1 MAGKSTISITFKLDG
16 DGNGFKTLAQ
26 DANGLKQAITA
37 TLSEAKQLKGNV
49 INFAAL
55 ATGIDAAQRSFGQL
69 QSLMGDLSKSY
80 QQQEIAETQLTTVM
94 RQRMGATDDE
104 IASIKQLASEQQKL
118 GVIGDEVQLAG
129 AQQVA
134 TFLKEKSSIDTL
146 LPAMNNLL
154 AQQHGVNST
163 TNDAV
168 SVANL
173 MGKAMQG
180 QVSALTRV
188 GITFSEAEAQVL
200 KYGTESER
208 AAVLAQVITNNVG
221 DMNAQLAA
229 TDSGKQAQLANKI
242 GDIKEQLGAL
252 ANGAM
257 PFVII
262 ASSTITALSSITTLT
277 AGIKT
282 LTTTVYASVKAFAV
296 STAAVIKNKVAT
308 AAAAVA
314 QKTVA
319 IATKAWTAV
328 QKVLNL
334 VLSANPIGIVIT
346 AIGGLVAALVAAYNN
361 SEDFRNICN
370 QVWGVI
376 KPLAD
381 AIMGSLVKAFQWLI
395 DKAKQAWQWLSNILG
410 LGGKKAEVT
419 VDVKTTGGGVDV
431 DALAGKYANA
441 GKTTGTGGSKKA
453 STGAAAAAAE
463 PSGII
468 GQLEAQVADARK
480 RLEEATSEAAI
491 EAINREIAAYESQLD
506 KYRSL
511 GVEVAEEVSKGVE
524 DHGPIWKADAAT
536 LADISGNLEILQAKL
551 QTASIEEAAAINKE
565 IALWNDKADAIKHAG
580 EEAEKASV
588 TAGSALRST
597 WSGLKNVGSG
607 VEGITE
613 AIEGDGNA
621 WQKLSGIVDGFF
633 SIVDG
638 IKGVIA
644 IIQMLTGITEAHTA
658 AKTAEAVAVTAEAG
672 AEVAAGG
679 QKIAS
684 NSAVAASNLA
694 LATTNT
700 LAAGSGA
707 ASAVSSIPFIGP
719 ILAVAA
725 IASVIGAILAIP
737 KFAKGGIAYGPTLG
751 MFGEYAGAA
760 NNPEVVA
767 PLDKLRSLIEPAG
780 DMGGRVRFTIEG
792 RTLVGILEKETD
804 LRRRS

>member
-26 DANGLKQAITA
+26 DAAGLKQAITA

-69 QSLMGDLSKSY
+69 QNLIGDLAKSY
-80 QQQEIAETQLTTVM
+80 QQQEVVETQLTTVM
-94 RQRMGATDDE
+94 RQRMNATDDE
-104 IASIKQLASEQQKL
+104 IASIKELASEQQKL

-134 TFLKEKSSIDTL
+134 TFLKEKSSIETL

-154 AQQHGVNST
+154 AQQNGVNATQS
-163 TNDAV
+163 DAV

-180 QVSALTRV
+180 QVAALTRV

-229 TDSGKQAQLANKI
+229 TDTGKQAQLANRL
-242 GDIKEQLGAL
+242 GDIKERLGEL

-257 PFVII
+257 PFVTI
-262 ASSTITALSSITTLT
+262 ASSTITALASITTLT
-277 AGIKT
+277 GGIKT
-282 LTTTVYASVKAFAV
+282 LTTTVYASVKAFAL
-296 STAAVIKNKVAT
+296 STAAVVKNKVAT
-308 AAAAVA
+308 LAAAVA

-370 QVWGVI
+370 QVWAVI

-419 VDVKTTGGGVDV
+419 VDVKTTGEDSLDV
-431 DALAGKYANA
+431 DALASKYADA
-441 GKTTGTGGSKKA
+441 GKKTGTGGKA
-453 STGAAAAAAE
+453 TGAAAAPAQ

-468 GQLEAQVADARK
+468 GQLEAQLADARK

-524 DHGPIWKADAAT
+524 DNGPIWKADAAT
-536 LADISGNLEILQAKL
+536 LADISGNLDILQKKL
-551 QTASIEEAAAINKE
+551 QTASLEEAAGINKE
-565 IALWNDKADAIKHAG
+565 IALWNEKAEAIKHAG
-580 EEAEKASV
+580 EAAEQASV
-588 TAGSALRST
+588 TAGAALRST
-597 WSGLKNVGSG
+597 WGGLRQVGSG
-607 VEGITE
+607 VEGITD
-613 AIEGDGNA
+613 AIEGNGSA
-621 WQKLSGIVDGFF
+621 WQRLSGIVDGFF

-644 IIQMLTGITEAHTA
+644 IIETLTGITQAHTA
-658 AKTAEAVAVTAEAG
+658 AKAAETAAVATEAA
-672 AEVAAGG
+672 AEVTAGG
-679 QKIAS
+679 QKIAT

-707 ASAVSSIPFIGP
+707 ASAVANIPYVGP
-719 ILAVAA
+719 ILAIAA
-725 IASVIGAILAIP
+725 LASVIGAIMAIP
-737 KFAKGGIAYGPTLG
+737 KFAKGGIAFGPTLG
-751 MFGEYAGAA
+751 LFGEYAGAA

-767 PLDKLRSLIEPAG
+767 PLDKLRDMLKPA
-780 DMGGRVRFTIEG
+780 DPMGGSVTFRIEG
-792 RTLVGILEKETD
+792 RTLVGVLQKETD
-804 LRRRS
+804 LKRRS

>member
-16 DGNGFKTLAQ
+16 DGNSFKTLAQ
-26 DANGLKQAITA
+26 DAAGLKQAITA

-80 QQQEIAETQLTTVM
+80 QRQEIAEAQLSTVM
-94 RQRMGATDDE
+94 RQRMNATDEE
-104 IASIKQLASEQQKL
+104 IDSIKRLASEQQKL
-118 GVIGDEVQLAG
+118 GVVGDEVQLAG

-134 TFLKEKSSIDTL
+134 TFLKEKSSIETL

-154 AQQHGVNST
+154 AQQHGVNAST
-163 TNDAV
+163 GDAV

-229 TDSGKQAQLANKI
+229 TDSGRQAQLANKL

-257 PFVII
+257 PFVTI
-262 ASSTITALSSITTLT
+262 ASSTIPALASITTLSSS
-277 AGIKT
+277 IKT

-314 QKTVA
+314 QKMVA
-319 IATKAWTAV
+319 VATKAWTAV

-361 SEDFRNICN
+361 SENFRNICN

-395 DKAKQAWQWLSNILG
+395 DKAKQAWQWLQNILG
-410 LGGKKAEVT
+410 LGGKKAEVS
-419 VDVKTTGGGVDV
+419 VDVRTTGDAVDV

-441 GKTTGTGGSKKA
+441 GKTTGA
-453 STGAAAAAAE
+453 SSVKTAAVTT

-491 EAINREIAAYESQLD
+491 EAINREILEYENQLD
-506 KYRSL
+506 KYRAL
-511 GVEVAEEVSKGVE
+511 GVKVAEEVSEGVE
-524 DHGPIWKADAAT
+524 DNGPIWKADAAT
-536 LADISGNLEILQAKL
+536 LADISGNLDILQAKL
-551 QTASIEEAAAINKE
+551 QTASVQEAAAINKE
-565 IALWNDKADAIKHAG
+565 IALWNEKADAIKHAG
-580 EEAEKASV
+580 QEAEKASV

-597 WSGLKNVGSG
+597 WGGLKNVGSG
-607 VEGITE
+607 VEGITD
-613 AIEGDGNA
+613 AIKGNGNA
-621 WQKLSGIVDGFF
+621 WQRLSGIVDGFF

-644 IIQMLTGITEAHTA
+644 IIQMLTGVSEAHAAAKAAETAAVATEAAAETTA
-658 AKTAEAVAVTAEAG
+658 AGQK
-672 AEVAAGG
+672 VAA
-679 QKIAS
+679 
-684 NSAVAASNLA
+684 NSSVAASNLA

-719 ILAVAA
+719 VLAIAA
-725 IASVIGAILAIP
+725 IASVIGAIMAIP
-737 KFAKGGIAYGPTLG
+737 KFASGGIAYGPTLG
-751 MFGEYAGAA
+751 MFGEYAGAS

-767 PLDKLRSLIEPAG
+767 PLDKLRQLIEPAG
-780 DMGGRVRFTIEG
+780 SIGGQVKFKIDG
-792 RTLVGILEKETD
+792 RTLVGVLEKETD
-804 LRRRS
+804 LKRRS

>member
-69 QSLMGDLSKSY
+69 QSFMGDLSKSY

-94 RQRMGATDDE
+94 RQRMGATDEE

-229 TDSGKQAQLANKI
+229 TDSGRQAQLANKL

-257 PFVII
+257 PFVTI
-262 ASSTITALSSITTLT
+262 ASSTITALASITTLSS
-277 AGIKT
+277 GIKT

-381 AIMGSLVKAFQWLI
+381 AIMGNLVKAFQWLI
-395 DKAKQAWQWLSNILG
+395 DKAKQAWEWLSNILG

-491 EAINREIAAYESQLD
+491 EAINREIAA
-506 KYRSL
+506 
-511 GVEVAEEVSKGVE
+511 
-524 DHGPIWKADAAT
+524 
-536 LADISGNLEILQAKL
+536 
-551 QTASIEEAAAINKE
+551 
-565 IALWNDKADAIKHAG
+565 
-580 EEAEKASV
+580 
-588 TAGSALRST
+588 
-597 WSGLKNVGSG
+597 
-607 VEGITE
+607 
-613 AIEGDGNA
+613 
-621 WQKLSGIVDGFF
+621 
-633 SIVDG
+633 
-638 IKGVIA
+638 
-644 IIQMLTGITEAHTA
+644 
-658 AKTAEAVAVTAEAG
+658 
-672 AEVAAGG
+672 
-679 QKIAS
+679 
-684 NSAVAASNLA
+684 
-694 LATTNT
+694 
-700 LAAGSGA
+700 
-707 ASAVSSIPFIGP
+707 
-719 ILAVAA
+719 
-725 IASVIGAILAIP
+725 
-737 KFAKGGIAYGPTLG
+737 
-751 MFGEYAGAA
+751 
-760 NNPEVVA
+760 
-767 PLDKLRSLIEPAG
+767 
-780 DMGGRVRFTIEG
+780 
-792 RTLVGILEKETD
+792 
-804 LRRRS
+804 

>member
-26 DANGLKQAITA
+26 DAAGLKQAITA

-69 QSLMGDLSKSY
+69 QNLIGDLSKSY
-80 QQQEIAETQLTTVM
+80 QQQEVVETQLTTVM
-94 RQRMGATDDE
+94 RQRMNATDDE
-104 IASIKQLASEQQKL
+104 IASIKELASEQQKL

-134 TFLKEKSSIDTL
+134 TFLKEKSSIETL

-154 AQQHGVNST
+154 AQQNGVNATQS
-163 TNDAV
+163 DAV

-180 QVSALTRV
+180 QVAALTRV

-229 TDSGKQAQLANKI
+229 TDTGKQAQLANKL
-242 GDIKEQLGAL
+242 GDIKERLGEL

-257 PFVII
+257 PFVTIT
-262 ASSTITALSSITTLT
+262 SSTITALASITTL
-277 AGIKT
+277 AGGIKT
-282 LTTTVYASVKAFAV
+282 LTTTVYASVKAFAL
-296 STAAVIKNKVAT
+296 STAAVVKNKVAT
-308 AAAAVA
+308 LAAAVA

-370 QVWGVI
+370 QVWAVI

-419 VDVKTTGGGVDV
+419 VDVKTTGSDDLDV
-431 DALAGKYANA
+431 DALASKYADA
-441 GKTTGTGGSKKA
+441 GKKTGTGGKT
-453 STGAAAAAAE
+453 TGAAAAPAQ

-468 GQLEAQVADARK
+468 GQLEAQLADARK
-480 RLEEATSEAAI
+480 RLEDATSEAAI

-524 DHGPIWKADAAT
+524 DNGPIWKADAAT
-536 LADISGNLEILQAKL
+536 LADISGNLDILQKKL
-551 QTASIEEAAAINKE
+551 QTASLEEAAGINKE
-565 IALWNDKADAIKHAG
+565 IALWNEKAEAIKHAG
-580 EEAEKASV
+580 EAAEQASV
-588 TAGSALRST
+588 TAGAALRST
-597 WSGLKNVGSG
+597 WGGLRQVGSG
-607 VEGITE
+607 VEGITD
-613 AIEGDGNA
+613 AIEGNGSA
-621 WQKLSGIVDGFF
+621 WQRLSGIVDGFF

-644 IIQMLTGITEAHTA
+644 IIETLTGITQAHTA
-658 AKTAEAVAVTAEAG
+658 AKAAETAAVATEAA
-672 AEVAAGG
+672 AEVTAGG
-679 QKIAS
+679 QKIAT

-707 ASAVSSIPFIGP
+707 ASAVANIPYVGP
-719 ILAVAA
+719 ILAIAA
-725 IASVIGAILAIP
+725 LASVIGAIMAIP
-737 KFAKGGIAYGPTLG
+737 KFAKGGIAFGPTLG
-751 MFGEYAGAA
+751 LFGEYAGAA

-767 PLDKLRSLIEPAG
+767 PLDKLRDMLQPA
-780 DMGGRVRFTIEG
+780 DPIGGSVTFRIEG
-792 RTLVGILEKETD
+792 RTLVGVLQKETD
-804 LRRRS
+804 LKRRS

>member
-69 QSLMGDLSKSY
+69 QNLIGDLAKSY
-80 QQQEIAETQLTTVM
+80 QQQEVVETQLTTVM
-94 RQRMGATDDE
+94 RQRMDATDEE
-104 IASIKQLASEQQKL
+104 IASIKKLAEEQQKL
-118 GVIGDEVQLAG
+118 GVVGDEVQLAG

-134 TFLKEKSSIDTL
+134 TFLTQKSSIETL

-154 AQQHGVNST
+154 AQQNGVNAT
-163 TNDAV
+163 TTDAIGI
-168 SVANL
+168 ANL

-229 TDSGKQAQLANKI
+229 TDTGKQAQLANKL
-242 GDIKEQLGAL
+242 GDIKERLGEL

-257 PFVII
+257 PFVTIT
-262 ASSTITALSSITTLT
+262 SSTITALASITTL
-277 AGIKT
+277 AGGIKT
-282 LTTTVYASVKAFAV
+282 LTTTVYASVKAFAL
-296 STAAVIKNKVAT
+296 STAAVVKNKVAT
-308 AAAAVA
+308 LAAAVA

-370 QVWGVI
+370 QVWAVI

-419 VDVKTTGGGVDV
+419 VDVKTTGEDSLDV
-431 DALAGKYANA
+431 DALASKYADA
-441 GKTTGTGGSKKA
+441 GKNTGGK
-453 STGAAAAAAE
+453 STGAPAAPAE

-468 GQLEAQVADARK
+468 GQLEAQLADARK

-506 KYRSL
+506 KYRKL
-511 GVEVAEEVSKGVE
+511 GVEVAEEVEAGVE
-524 DHGPIWKADAAT
+524 DNGPIWKADAAT
-536 LADISGNLEILQAKL
+536 LADITGNIDILQKKL
-551 QTASIEEAAAINKE
+551 QTASLEEAASINKE
-565 IALWNDKADAIKHAG
+565 IALWNEKADAIKHAG
-580 EEAEKASV
+580 EAAEQASV
-588 TAGSALRST
+588 TAGAALRST
-597 WSGLKNVGSG
+597 WGGLRQVGSG
-607 VEGITE
+607 VEGITD
-613 AIEGDGNA
+613 AIEGNGSA
-621 WQKLSGIVDGFF
+621 WQRLSGIIDGFF

-644 IIQMLTGITEAHTA
+644 IIQTLTGITEAHTA
-658 AKTAEAVAVTAEAG
+658 AKAAETAAVATEAA
-672 AEVAAGG
+672 AEVTAGG
-679 QKIAS
+679 QKIAT

-707 ASAVSSIPFIGP
+707 ASAVANIPYVGP
-719 ILAVAA
+719 ILAIAA
-725 IASVIGAILAIP
+725 LASVIGAIMAIP
-737 KFAKGGIAYGPTLG
+737 KFAKGGLAYGPTLG
-751 MFGEYAGAA
+751 LFGEYAGAA

-767 PLDKLRSLIEPAG
+767 PLDKLRSMLQPA
-780 DMGGRVRFTIEG
+780 DSLGGRVKFTIEG

>member
-26 DANGLKQAITA
+26 DAAGLKQAITA

-69 QSLMGDLSKSY
+69 QNLIGDLSKSY
-80 QQQEIAETQLTTVM
+80 QQQEVVETQLTTVM
-94 RQRMGATDDE
+94 RQRMNATDDE
-104 IASIKQLASEQQKL
+104 IASIKELASEQQKL

-134 TFLKEKSSIDTL
+134 TFLKEKSSIETL

-154 AQQHGVNST
+154 AQQNGVNATQS
-163 TNDAV
+163 DAV

-180 QVSALTRV
+180 QVAALTRV

-229 TDSGKQAQLANKI
+229 TDTGKQAQLANKL
-242 GDIKEQLGAL
+242 GDIKERLGEL

-257 PFVII
+257 PFVTI
-262 ASSTITALSSITTLT
+262 ASSTITALASITTLT
-277 AGIKT
+277 GGIKT
-282 LTTTVYASVKAFAV
+282 LTTTVYASVKAFAL

-308 AAAAVA
+308 VAAAVA
-314 QKTVA
+314 QKTVT

-370 QVWGVI
+370 QVWAVI

-419 VDVKTTGGGVDV
+419 VDVKTTGEDSLDV
-431 DALAGKYANA
+431 DALASKYADA
-441 GKTTGTGGSKKA
+441 GKKTGTGGKT
-453 STGAAAAAAE
+453 TGAAAAPAQ

-468 GQLEAQVADARK
+468 GQLEAQLADARK
-480 RLEEATSEAAI
+480 RLEDATSEAAI

-524 DHGPIWKADAAT
+524 DNGPIWKADAAT
-536 LADISGNLEILQAKL
+536 LADISGNLDILQKKL
-551 QTASIEEAAAINKE
+551 QTASLEEAAGINKE
-565 IALWNDKADAIKHAG
+565 IALWNEKAEAIKHAG
-580 EEAEKASV
+580 EAAEQASV
-588 TAGSALRST
+588 TAGAALRST
-597 WSGLKNVGSG
+597 WGGLRQVGSG
-607 VEGITE
+607 VEGITD
-613 AIEGDGNA
+613 AIEGNGSA
-621 WQKLSGIVDGFF
+621 WQRLSGIVDGFF

-644 IIQMLTGITEAHTA
+644 IIETLTGITQAHTA
-658 AKTAEAVAVTAEAG
+658 AKAAETAAVATEAA
-672 AEVAAGG
+672 AEVTAGG
-679 QKIAS
+679 QKIAT

-707 ASAVSSIPFIGP
+707 ASAVANIPYVGP
-719 ILAVAA
+719 ILAIAA
-725 IASVIGAILAIP
+725 LASVIGAIMAIP
-737 KFAKGGIAYGPTLG
+737 KFAKGGIAFGPTLG
-751 MFGEYAGAA
+751 LFGEYAGAA

-767 PLDKLRSLIEPAG
+767 PLDKLRDMLQPA
-780 DMGGRVRFTIEG
+780 DPMGGSVTFRIEG
-792 RTLVGILEKETD
+792 RTLVGVLQKETD
-804 LRRRS
+804 LKRRS

>member
-134 TFLKEKSSIDTL
+134 TFLKEKSSIETL

-154 AQQHGVNST
+154 AQQHGVNSST
-163 TNDAV
+163 TDAV

-257 PFVII
+257 PFVMI

-370 QVWGVI
+370 QVWGAI

-419 VDVKTTGGGVDV
+419 VDVKTTGDSGLDI

-453 STGAAAAAAE
+453 STGAAAAE

-511 GVEVAEEVSKGVE
+511 GVEVAENVSKGVE

-551 QTASIEEAAAINKE
+551 QTASVQEAATINKE
-565 IALWNDKADAIKHAG
+565 IALWNEKADAIKHAG
-580 EEAEKASV
+580 EEAKKASV

-597 WSGLKNVGSG
+597 WGGLKNVGSG
-607 VEGITE
+607 VESITD
-613 AIEGDGNA
+613 AIEGNGSA
-621 WQKLSGIVDGFF
+621 WKKLSGIVDGFF

-644 IIQMLTGITEAHTA
+644 IIQMLTGITQAHTV
-658 AKTAEAVAVTAEAG
+658 AKTAEAAAVTAEAG

-707 ASAVSSIPFIGP
+707 ASAVSSIPMVGP
-719 ILAVAA
+719 ALAVAA
-725 IASVIGAILAIP
+725 IAAVIGAILAIP
-737 KFAKGGIAYGPTLG
+737 KFAKGGLAYGPTLG
-751 MFGEYAGAA
+751 LFGEYAGAS

-767 PLDKLRSLIEPAG
+767 PLDKLRSMLEPSDG
-780 DMGGRVRFTIEG
+780 FSGKVRFEIAG

-804 LRRRS
+804 LRKRS

>member
-134 TFLKEKSSIDTL
+134 TFLKEKSSIETL

-257 PFVII
+257 PFVMI

-370 QVWGVI
+370 QVWGAI

-419 VDVKTTGGGVDV
+419 VDVKTTGDSGLDI

-453 STGAAAAAAE
+453 STGAAAVE

-511 GVEVAEEVSKGVE
+511 GVEVAENVSKGVE

-551 QTASIEEAAAINKE
+551 QTASVQEAATINKE
-565 IALWNDKADAIKHAG
+565 IALWNEKADAIKHAG

-588 TAGSALRST
+588 KAGDALRST
-597 WSGLKNVGSG
+597 WGGLKNVGSG
-607 VEGITE
+607 VEGITD
-613 AIEGDGNA
+613 AIEGNGNA

-644 IIQMLTGITEAHTA
+644 IIQMLTGITQAHTV
-658 AKTAEAVAVTAEAG
+658 AKTAEAAAVTAETG
-672 AEVAAGG
+672 AEVAAGT
-679 QKIAS
+679 QKIAT
-684 NSAVAASNLA
+684 NSAVAASNVA

-707 ASAVSSIPFIGP
+707 ASAVSSIPLVGP
-719 ILAVAA
+719 ALAVAA
-725 IASVIGAILAIP
+725 IAAVIGAILAIP
-737 KFAKGGIAYGPTLG
+737 KFAKGGLAYGPTLG
-751 MFGEYAGAA
+751 LFGEYAGAA

-767 PLDKLRSLIEPAG
+767 PLDKLRGMLQPAG

>member
-134 TFLKEKSSIDTL
+134 TFLKEKSSIETL

-154 AQQHGVNST
+154 AQQHGVNSST
-163 TNDAV
+163 TDAV

-257 PFVII
+257 PFVMI

-370 QVWGVI
+370 QVWGAI

-419 VDVKTTGGGVDV
+419 VDVKTTGDSGLDI

-453 STGAAAAAAE
+453 STGAAAAE

-511 GVEVAEEVSKGVE
+511 GVEVAENVSKGVE

-551 QTASIEEAAAINKE
+551 QTASVQEAAAINKE

-588 TAGSALRST
+588 KAGDALRST
-597 WSGLKNVGSG
+597 WGGLKNVGSG
-607 VEGITE
+607 VEGITD
-613 AIEGDGNA
+613 AIEGNGNA

-644 IIQMLTGITEAHTA
+644 IIQMLTGITQAHTV
-658 AKTAEAVAVTAEAG
+658 AKTAEAAAVTAEAG
-672 AEVAAGG
+672 AEVAAGT
-679 QKIAS
+679 QKIAT
-684 NSAVAASNLA
+684 NSAVAASNVA

-707 ASAVSSIPFIGP
+707 ASAVSSIPLVGP
-719 ILAVAA
+719 ALAVAA
-725 IASVIGAILAIP
+725 IAAVIGAILAIP
-737 KFAKGGIAYGPTLG
+737 KFAKGGLAYGPTLG
-751 MFGEYAGAA
+751 LFGEYAGAS

-767 PLDKLRSLIEPAG
+767 PLDKLRGMLQPAG

>member
-154 AQQHGVNST
+154 AQQHGVNSST
-163 TNDAV
+163 TDAV

-242 GDIKEQLGAL
+242 GDIKKQLGAL

-257 PFVII
+257 PFVMI

-370 QVWGVI
+370 QVWGAI

-419 VDVKTTGGGVDV
+419 VDVKTTGDSGLDI

-453 STGAAAAAAE
+453 STGAAAVE

-511 GVEVAEEVSKGVE
+511 GVEVAENVSKGVE

-551 QTASIEEAAAINKE
+551 QTASVQEAATINKE
-565 IALWNDKADAIKHAG
+565 IALWNEKADAIKHAG

-588 TAGSALRST
+588 KAGDALRST
-597 WSGLKNVGSG
+597 WGGLKNVGSG
-607 VEGITE
+607 VEGITD
-613 AIEGDGNA
+613 AIEGNGNA

-644 IIQMLTGITEAHTA
+644 IIQMLTGITQAHTV
-658 AKTAEAVAVTAEAG
+658 AKTAEAAAVTAEAG
-672 AEVAAGG
+672 AEVAAGT
-679 QKIAS
+679 QKIAT
-684 NSAVAASNLA
+684 NSAVAASNVA

-707 ASAVSSIPFIGP
+707 ASAVSSIPLVGP
-719 ILAVAA
+719 ALAVAA
-725 IASVIGAILAIP
+725 IAAVIGAILAIP
-737 KFAKGGIAYGPTLG
+737 KFAKGGLAYGPTLG
-751 MFGEYAGAA
+751 LFGEYAGAA

-767 PLDKLRSLIEPAG
+767 PLDKLRGMLQPAG

>member
-26 DANGLKQAITA
+26 DAAGLKQAITA

-69 QSLMGDLSKSY
+69 QSLMGDLAQSY
-80 QQQEIAETQLTTVM
+80 QQQEVVETQLTTVM
-94 RQRMGATDDE
+94 RQRMNATDDE
-104 IASIKQLASEQQKL
+104 IASIKELASEQQKL

-134 TFLKEKSSIDTL
+134 TFLKEKSSIETL

-154 AQQHGVNST
+154 AQQNGVNATQS
-163 TNDAV
+163 DAV

-180 QVSALTRV
+180 QVAALTRV

-229 TDSGKQAQLANKI
+229 TDTGKQAQLANKL
-242 GDIKEQLGAL
+242 GDIKERLGEL

-257 PFVII
+257 PFVTIT
-262 ASSTITALSSITTLT
+262 SSTITALASITTL
-277 AGIKT
+277 AGGIKT
-282 LTTTVYASVKAFAV
+282 LTTTVYASVKAFAL
-296 STAAVIKNKVAT
+296 STAAVVKNKVAT
-308 AAAAVA
+308 LAAAVA

-370 QVWGVI
+370 QVWAVI

-419 VDVKTTGGGVDV
+419 VDVKTTGEDSLDV
-431 DALAGKYANA
+431 DALASKYADA
-441 GKTTGTGGSKKA
+441 GKKTGTGGKA
-453 STGAAAAAAE
+453 TGAAAAPAQ

-468 GQLEAQVADARK
+468 GQLEAQLADARK

-524 DHGPIWKADAAT
+524 DNGPIWKADAAT
-536 LADISGNLEILQAKL
+536 LADISGNLDILQKKL
-551 QTASIEEAAAINKE
+551 QTASLEEAAGINKE
-565 IALWNDKADAIKHAG
+565 IALWNEKAEAIKHAG
-580 EEAEKASV
+580 EAAEQASV
-588 TAGSALRST
+588 TAGAALRST
-597 WSGLKNVGSG
+597 WGGLRQVGSG
-607 VEGITE
+607 VEGITD
-613 AIEGDGNA
+613 AIEGNGSA
-621 WQKLSGIVDGFF
+621 WQRLSGIVDGFF

-644 IIQMLTGITEAHTA
+644 IIETLTGITQAHTA
-658 AKTAEAVAVTAEAG
+658 AKAAETAAVATEAA
-672 AEVAAGG
+672 AEVTAGG
-679 QKIAS
+679 QKIAT

-707 ASAVSSIPFIGP
+707 ASAVANIPYVGP
-719 ILAVAA
+719 ILAIAA
-725 IASVIGAILAIP
+725 LASVIGAIMAIP
-737 KFAKGGIAYGPTLG
+737 KFAKGGIAFGPTLG
-751 MFGEYAGAA
+751 LFGEYAGAA

-767 PLDKLRSLIEPAG
+767 PLDKLRDMLQPA
-780 DMGGRVRFTIEG
+780 DPMGGSVTFRIEG
-792 RTLVGILEKETD
+792 RTLVGVLQKETD
-804 LRRRS
+804 LKRRS

>member
-16 DGNGFKTLAQ
+16 DGKGFKDLAN
-26 DANGLKQAITA
+26 DAEGLKKIITS
-37 TLSEAKQLKGNV
+37 TISEAQQLNTGA
-49 INFAAL
+49 INFAAI
-55 ATGIDAAQRSFGQL
+55 ATGISQVQDS
-69 QSLMGDLSKSY
+69 MGTLRDVLTGLTAGY
-80 QQQEIAETQLTTVM
+80 NYATEAETKLTTVM
-94 RQRMGATDDE
+94 GQRMGATQKE
-104 IASIKQLASEQQKL
+104 IESIKELALAQREK
-118 GVIGDEVQLAG
+118 GVIDDDVQLMG
-129 AQQVA
+129 AQQIA
-134 TFLKEKSSIDTL
+134 TFLAEAQSIETL

-154 AQQHGVNST
+154 AQQKGYSAT
-163 TNDAV
+163 GQDAV
-168 SVANL
+168 AIGNL
-173 MGKAMQG
+173 MGKVMQG

-188 GITFSEAEAQVL
+188 GITFSEAEEKVL

-208 AAVLAQVITNNVG
+208 AAMLAQVITNNVG
-221 DMNAQLAA
+221 EMNAQLGA
-229 TDSGKQAQLANKI
+229 TDVGKQVQLEAKL
-242 GDIKEQLGAL
+242 GDVQDKLGELVSGAL
-252 ANGAM
+252 
-257 PFVII
+257 PFVNMAAEATKAVGSI
-262 ASSTITALSSITTLT
+262 ATLVT
-277 AGIKT
+277 GIKT
-282 LTTTVYASVKAFAV
+282 LSTTVYASVKAFAV

-346 AIGGLVAALVAAYNN
+346 AIGGLVAALVAAYNK
-361 SEDFRNICN
+361 SENFRSICN
-370 QVWGVI
+370 QVWAVI

-381 AIMGSLVKAFQWLI
+381 AIMGSLVKAFQWLV
-395 DKAKQAWQWLSNILG
+395 DKAKQAWNWLQKILG

-419 VDVKTTGGGVDV
+419 VDVKTTGDDGVDV

-441 GKTTGTGGSKKA
+441 GKTTGTGSSSAKA
-453 STGAAAAAAE
+453 DAPAVAAE

-468 GQLEAQVADARK
+468 GQLEAQVADACK

-491 EAINREIAAYESQLD
+491 EAINREIAEYESQLD
-506 KYRSL
+506 KYRKL

-524 DHGPIWKADAAT
+524 DNGPIWKADAAT
-536 LADISGNLEILQAKL
+536 LADISGNIDILQAKL

>member
-16 DGNGFKTLAQ
+16 DGNSFKTLAQ
-26 DANGLKQAITA
+26 DANGLKRAITA

-69 QSLMGDLSKSY
+69 QSLMGDLAQSY
-80 QQQEIAETQLTTVM
+80 QQQEIVETQLTTVM
-94 RQRMGATDDE
+94 RQRMNATDAE
-104 IASIKQLASEQQKL
+104 IDSIKQLASEQQKL
-118 GVIGDEVQLAG
+118 GVVGDEVQLAG

-134 TFLKEKSSIDTL
+134 TFLKEKSSIETL

-154 AQQHGVNST
+154 AQQNGVNST

-229 TDSGKQAQLANKI
+229 TDSGRQAQLANKL

-257 PFVII
+257 PFVMI

-441 GKTTGTGGSKKA
+441 GKTTGTGSSSAK
-453 STGAAAAAAE
+453 AAAPVVAAA

-491 EAINREIAAYESQLD
+491 EAINREIAEYESQLD
-506 KYRSL
+506 KYRKL

-524 DHGPIWKADAAT
+524 DNGPIWKADAAT

-551 QTASIEEAAAINKE
+551 QTASVQEAATINKE
-565 IALWNDKADAIKHAG
+565 IALWNEKADAIKHAG

-597 WSGLKNVGSG
+597 WGGLKNVGSG
-607 VEGITE
+607 VESITD
-613 AIEGDGNA
+613 AIENDGSA
-621 WQKLSGIVDGFF
+621 WKKLSGIVDGFF

-707 ASAVSSIPFIGP
+707 ASAVSSIPIVGP
-719 ILAVAA
+719 ALAVAA
-725 IASVIGAILAIP
+725 IAAVIGAILAIP
-737 KFAKGGIAYGPTLG
+737 KFAKGGLAYGPTLG
-751 MFGEYAGAA
+751 LFGEYAGAA

-767 PLDKLRSLIEPAG
+767 PLDKLRGMLQPAG

>member
-16 DGNGFKTLAQ
+16 DGNSFKTLAQ
-26 DANGLKQAITA
+26 DANGLKRAITA

-69 QSLMGDLSKSY
+69 QSLMGDLAQSY
-80 QQQEIAETQLTTVM
+80 QQQEIVETQLTTVM
-94 RQRMGATDDE
+94 RQRMNATDAE
-104 IASIKQLASEQQKL
+104 IDSIKQLASEQQKL
-118 GVIGDEVQLAG
+118 GVVGDEVQLAG

-134 TFLKEKSSIDTL
+134 TFLKEKSSIETL

-154 AQQHGVNST
+154 AQQNGVNST

-229 TDSGKQAQLANKI
+229 TDSGRQAQLANKL

-257 PFVII
+257 PFVVI
-262 ASSTITALSSITTLT
+262 ASSTVTALSSITTLT

-441 GKTTGTGGSKKA
+441 GKTTGTGSSSAK
-453 STGAAAAAAE
+453 AAAPVVAAA

-491 EAINREIAAYESQLD
+491 EAINREIAEYESQLD
-506 KYRSL
+506 KYRKL

-524 DHGPIWKADAAT
+524 DNGPIWKADAAT

-551 QTASIEEAAAINKE
+551 QTASVQEAATINKE
-565 IALWNDKADAIKHAG
+565 IALWNEKADAIKHAG

-597 WSGLKNVGSG
+597 WGGLKNVGSG
-607 VEGITE
+607 VESITD
-613 AIEGDGNA
+613 AIENDGSA
-621 WQKLSGIVDGFF
+621 WKKLSGIVDGFF

-707 ASAVSSIPFIGP
+707 ASAVSSIPIVGP
-719 ILAVAA
+719 ALAVAA
-725 IASVIGAILAIP
+725 IAAVIGAILAIP
-737 KFAKGGIAYGPTLG
+737 KFAKGGLAYGPTLG
-751 MFGEYAGAA
+751 LFGEYAGAA

-767 PLDKLRSLIEPAG
+767 PLDKLRGMLQPAG

>member
-134 TFLKEKSSIDTL
+134 TFLKEKTSIDTL

-257 PFVII
+257 PFVMI

-370 QVWGVI
+370 QVWGAI

-419 VDVKTTGGGVDV
+419 VDVKTTGDSGLDI

-453 STGAAAAAAE
+453 NTGAAAAE

-511 GVEVAEEVSKGVE
+511 GVEVAENVSKGVE

-551 QTASIEEAAAINKE
+551 QTASVQEAATINKE
-565 IALWNDKADAIKHAG
+565 IALWNEKADAIKHAG

-588 TAGSALRST
+588 KAGDALRST
-597 WSGLKNVGSG
+597 WGGLKNVGSG
-607 VEGITE
+607 VEGITD
-613 AIEGDGNA
+613 AIEGNGNA

-644 IIQMLTGITEAHTA
+644 IIQMLTGITQAHTV
-658 AKTAEAVAVTAEAG
+658 AKTAEAAAVTAEAG
-672 AEVAAGG
+672 AEVAAGT
-679 QKIAS
+679 QKIAT

-707 ASAVSSIPFIGP
+707 ASAVSSIPLVGP
-719 ILAVAA
+719 ALAVAA
-725 IASVIGAILAIP
+725 IAAVIGAILAIP
-737 KFAKGGIAYGPTLG
+737 KFAKGGLAYGPTLG
-751 MFGEYAGAA
+751 LFGEYAGAA

-767 PLDKLRSLIEPAG
+767 PLDKLRGMLQPAG

>member
-69 QSLMGDLSKSY
+69 QSLMGDLAQSY

-94 RQRMGATDDE
+94 RQRMGATDEE

-118 GVIGDEVQLAG
+118 GVVGDEVQLAG

-257 PFVII
+257 PFVTI
-262 ASSTITALSSITTLT
+262 ASSTITALASITTLSS
-277 AGIKT
+277 GIKT

-319 IATKAWTAV
+319 IVTKAWTAV

-395 DKAKQAWQWLSNILG
+395 DKAKQAWEWLSNILG

-453 STGAAAAAAE
+453 STGTAAAAAE

-551 QTASIEEAAAINKE
+551 QTASVQEAATINKE
-565 IALWNDKADAIKHAG
+565 IALWNEKADAIKHAG

-597 WSGLKNVGSG
+597 WGGLKNVGSG
-607 VEGITE
+607 VESITD
-613 AIEGDGNA
+613 AIENDGSA
-621 WQKLSGIVDGFF
+621 WKKLSGIVDGFF

-707 ASAVSSIPFIGP
+707 ASAVSSIPMVGP
-719 ILAVAA
+719 ALAVAA
-725 IASVIGAILAIP
+725 IAAVIGAILAIP
-737 KFAKGGIAYGPTLG
+737 KFAKGGLAYGPTLG
-751 MFGEYAGAA
+751 LFGEYAGAA

-767 PLDKLRSLIEPAG
+767 PLDKLRGMLQPAG
-780 DMGGRVRFTIEG
+780 DMSGRVRFTIEG

>member
-134 TFLKEKSSIDTL
+134 TFLKEKSSIETL

-154 AQQHGVNST
+154 AQQHGVNSST
-163 TNDAV
+163 TDAV

-257 PFVII
+257 PFVMI

-370 QVWGVI
+370 QVWGAI

-419 VDVKTTGGGVDV
+419 VDVKTTGDSGLDI

-453 STGAAAAAAE
+453 STGAAAAE

-524 DHGPIWKADAAT
+524 DNGPIWKADAAT

-551 QTASIEEAAAINKE
+551 QTASVQEAATINKE
-565 IALWNDKADAIKHAG
+565 IALWNEKADAIKHAG

-588 TAGSALRST
+588 KAGDALRST
-597 WSGLKNVGSG
+597 WGGLKNVGSG
-607 VEGITE
+607 VEGITD
-613 AIEGDGNA
+613 AIEGNGNA

-644 IIQMLTGITEAHTA
+644 IIQMLTGITQAHTV
-658 AKTAEAVAVTAEAG
+658 AKTAEAAAVTAEAG
-672 AEVAAGG
+672 AEVAAGT
-679 QKIAS
+679 QKIAT

-707 ASAVSSIPFIGP
+707 ASAVSSIPLVGP
-719 ILAVAA
+719 ALAVAA
-725 IASVIGAILAIP
+725 IAAVIGAILAIP
-737 KFAKGGIAYGPTLG
+737 KFAKGGLAYGPTLG
-751 MFGEYAGAA
+751 LFGEYAGAA

-767 PLDKLRSLIEPAG
+767 PLDKLRGMLQPAG

>member
-69 QSLMGDLSKSY
+69 QSLMGDLAQSY
-80 QQQEIAETQLTTVM
+80 QQQEIVETQLTTVM
-94 RQRMGATDDE
+94 RQRMNATDAE
-104 IASIKQLASEQQKL
+104 IDSIKQLASEQQKL
-118 GVIGDEVQLAG
+118 GVVGDEVQLAG

-257 PFVII
+257 PFVTI
-262 ASSTITALSSITTLT
+262 ASSTVTALASITTLSS
-277 AGIKT
+277 GIKT

-346 AIGGLVAALVAAYNN
+346 AIGGLVAALVAAYNK
-361 SEDFRNICN
+361 SENFRSICN
-370 QVWGVI
+370 QVWAVI

-381 AIMGSLVKAFQWLI
+381 AIMGSLVKAFQWLV
-395 DKAKQAWQWLSNILG
+395 DKAKQAWQWLQKILG

-419 VDVKTTGGGVDV
+419 VDVKTTGGDSVDV

-441 GKTTGTGGSKKA
+441 GKTTGTGSGSAKA
-453 STGAAAAAAE
+453 DAPAVAAE

-491 EAINREIAAYESQLD
+491 EAINREIAEYESQLD
-506 KYRSL
+506 KYRKL

-524 DHGPIWKADAAT
+524 DNGPIWKADAAT
-536 LADISGNLEILQAKL
+536 LADISGNIDILQAKL

-638 IKGVIA
+638 IKGVIS

-707 ASAVSSIPFIGP
+707 ASAVSSIPLVGP
-719 ILAVAA
+719 ALAVAA
-725 IASVIGAILAIP
+725 IAAVIGAILAIP

>member
-26 DANGLKQAITA
+26 DAAGLKQAITA

-69 QSLMGDLSKSY
+69 QNLIGDLAKSY
-80 QQQEIAETQLTTVM
+80 QQQEVVETQLTTVM
-94 RQRMGATDDE
+94 RQRMNATDDE
-104 IASIKQLASEQQKL
+104 IASIKELASEQQKL

-134 TFLKEKSSIDTL
+134 TFLKEKSSIETL

-154 AQQHGVNST
+154 AQQNGVNATQS
-163 TNDAV
+163 DAV

-180 QVSALTRV
+180 QVAALTRV

-229 TDSGKQAQLANKI
+229 TDTGKQAQLANKL
-242 GDIKEQLGAL
+242 GDIKERLGEL

-257 PFVII
+257 PFVTI
-262 ASSTITALSSITTLT
+262 ASSTITALASITTLT
-277 AGIKT
+277 GGIKT
-282 LTTTVYASVKAFAV
+282 LTTTVYASVKAFAL

-308 AAAAVA
+308 VAAAVA
-314 QKTVA
+314 QKTVT

-370 QVWGVI
+370 QVWAVI

-419 VDVKTTGGGVDV
+419 VDVKTTGEDSLDV
-431 DALAGKYANA
+431 DALASKYADA
-441 GKTTGTGGSKKA
+441 GKKTSTGGKA
-453 STGAAAAAAE
+453 TGAAAAPAQ

-468 GQLEAQVADARK
+468 GQLEAQLADARK
-480 RLEEATSEAAI
+480 RLEDATSEAAI

-524 DHGPIWKADAAT
+524 DNGPIWKADAAT
-536 LADISGNLEILQAKL
+536 LADISGNLDILQAKL
-551 QTASIEEAAAINKE
+551 QTASVQEAASINKE
-565 IALWNDKADAIKHAG
+565 IALWNEKAEAIKHAG
-580 EEAEKASV
+580 EEAEKAGV
-588 TAGSALRST
+588 TAGTALRST
-597 WSGLKNVGSG
+597 WGGLRQVGSG
-607 VEGITE
+607 VEGITD
-613 AIEGDGNA
+613 AIEGNGSA
-621 WQKLSGIVDGFF
+621 WQRLSGIVDGFF

-644 IIQMLTGITEAHTA
+644 IIETLTGITQAHTA
-658 AKTAEAVAVTAEAG
+658 AKAAETAAVATEAA
-672 AEVAAGG
+672 AEVTAGG
-679 QKIAS
+679 QKIAT

-707 ASAVSSIPFIGP
+707 ASAVSSIPYIGP

-737 KFAKGGIAYGPTLG
+737 KFAKGGIAFGPTLG

-767 PLDKLRSLIEPAG
+767 PLDRLRDMLQPA
-780 DMGGRVRFTIEG
+780 DPMGGRVKFTIEG

>member
-26 DANGLKQAITA
+26 DAAGLKQAITA

-69 QSLMGDLSKSY
+69 QSLMGDLAQSY
-80 QQQEIAETQLTTVM
+80 QQQEIVETQLTTVM
-94 RQRMGATDDE
+94 RQRMNATDAE
-104 IASIKQLASEQQKL
+104 IDSIKQLASEQQKL
-118 GVIGDEVQLAG
+118 GVVGDEVQLAG

-229 TDSGKQAQLANKI
+229 TDSGKQAQLANKL
-242 GDIKEQLGAL
+242 GDIKERLGEL

-257 PFVII
+257 PFVTI
-262 ASSTITALSSITTLT
+262 ASSTITALASITTLT
-277 AGIKT
+277 GGIKT
-282 LTTTVYASVKAFAV
+282 LTTTVYASVKAFAL
-296 STAAVIKNKVAT
+296 STAAVVKNKVAT
-308 AAAAVA
+308 LAAAVA

-370 QVWGVI
+370 QVWAVI

-419 VDVKTTGGGVDV
+419 VDVKTTGSDDLDV
-431 DALAGKYANA
+431 DALASKYADA
-441 GKTTGTGGSKKA
+441 GKKTGTGGKT
-453 STGAAAAAAE
+453 TGAAAAPAQ

-468 GQLEAQVADARK
+468 GQLEAQLADARK
-480 RLEEATSEAAI
+480 RLEDATSEAAI

-524 DHGPIWKADAAT
+524 DNGPIWKADAAT
-536 LADISGNLEILQAKL
+536 LADISGNLDILQKKL
-551 QTASIEEAAAINKE
+551 QTASLEEAAGINKE
-565 IALWNDKADAIKHAG
+565 IALWNEKAEAIKHAG
-580 EEAEKASV
+580 EAAEQASV
-588 TAGSALRST
+588 TAGAALRST
-597 WSGLKNVGSG
+597 WGGLRQVGSG
-607 VEGITE
+607 VEGITD
-613 AIEGDGNA
+613 AIEGNGNA
-621 WQKLSGIVDGFF
+621 WQRLSGIVDGFF

-644 IIQMLTGITEAHTA
+644 IIETLTGITQAHTA
-658 AKTAEAVAVTAEAG
+658 AKAAETAAVATEAA
-672 AEVAAGG
+672 AEVTAGG
-679 QKIAS
+679 QKIAT

-707 ASAVSSIPFIGP
+707 ASAVSSIPYIGP

-737 KFAKGGIAYGPTLG
+737 KFAKGGIAFGPTLG

-767 PLDKLRSLIEPAG
+767 PLDRLRDMLQPA
-780 DMGGRVRFTIEG
+780 DPMGGRVKFTIEG

>member
-69 QSLMGDLSKSY
+69 QSFMGDLSKSY

-94 RQRMGATDDE
+94 RQRMGATDEE

-229 TDSGKQAQLANKI
+229 TDSGRQAQLANKL

-257 PFVII
+257 PFVTI
-262 ASSTITALSSITTLT
+262 ASSTITALASITTLSS
-277 AGIKT
+277 GIKT

-381 AIMGSLVKAFQWLI
+381 AIMGNLVKAFQWLI
-395 DKAKQAWQWLSNILG
+395 DKAKQAWEWLSNILG

-551 QTASIEEAAAINKE
+551 QTASVQEAATINKE
-565 IALWNDKADAIKHAG
+565 IALWNEKADAIKHAG

-597 WSGLKNVGSG
+597 WGGLKNVGSG
-607 VEGITE
+607 VESITD
-613 AIEGDGNA
+613 AIENDGSA
-621 WQKLSGIVDGFF
+621 WKKLSGIVDGFF

-707 ASAVSSIPFIGP
+707 ASAVSSIPMVGP
-719 ILAVAA
+719 ALAVAA
-725 IASVIGAILAIP
+725 IAAVIGAILAIP
-737 KFAKGGIAYGPTLG
+737 KFAKGGLAYGPTLG
-751 MFGEYAGAA
+751 LFGEYAGAS

-767 PLDKLRSLIEPAG
+767 PLDKLRSMLEPSDG
-780 DMGGRVRFTIEG
+780 FSGKVRFEIAG

-804 LRRRS
+804 LRKRS

>member
-134 TFLKEKSSIDTL
+134 TFLKEKSSIETL

-154 AQQHGVNST
+154 AQQHGVNSST
-163 TNDAV
+163 TDAV

-257 PFVII
+257 PFVMI

-370 QVWGVI
+370 QVWGAI

-410 LGGKKAEVT
+410 LDGKKAEVT
-419 VDVKTTGGGVDV
+419 VDVKTTGDSGLDI

-453 STGAAAAAAE
+453 SAGAAAAE

-511 GVEVAEEVSKGVE
+511 GVEVAENVSKGVE

-551 QTASIEEAAAINKE
+551 QTASVQEAATINKE
-565 IALWNDKADAIKHAG
+565 IALWNEKADAIKHAG

-588 TAGSALRST
+588 KAGDALRST
-597 WSGLKNVGSG
+597 WGGLKNVGSG
-607 VEGITE
+607 VEGITD
-613 AIEGDGNA
+613 AIEGNGNA

-644 IIQMLTGITEAHTA
+644 IIQMLTGITQAHTV
-658 AKTAEAVAVTAEAG
+658 AKTAEAAAVTAEAG
-672 AEVAAGG
+672 AEVAAGT
-679 QKIAS
+679 QKIAT

-707 ASAVSSIPFIGP
+707 ASAVSSIPLVGP
-719 ILAVAA
+719 ALAVAA
-725 IASVIGAILAIP
+725 IAAVIGAILAIP
-737 KFAKGGIAYGPTLG
+737 KFAKGGLAYGPTLG
-751 MFGEYAGAA
+751 LFGEYAGAA

-767 PLDKLRSLIEPAG
+767 PLDKLRGMLQPAG

>member
-69 QSLMGDLSKSY
+69 QSLMGDLAQSY

-94 RQRMGATDDE
+94 RQRMNATDAE
-104 IASIKQLASEQQKL
+104 IDSIKQLASEQQKL
-118 GVIGDEVQLAG
+118 GVVGDEVQLAG

-229 TDSGKQAQLANKI
+229 TDSGRQAQLANKL

-257 PFVII
+257 PFVTI
-262 ASSTITALSSITTLT
+262 ASSTITALASITTLSS
-277 AGIKT
+277 GIKT
-282 LTTTVYASVKAFAV
+282 LTTTVYANVKAFAV

-453 STGAAAAAAE
+453 STGAATAAAE

-524 DHGPIWKADAAT
+524 DNGPIWKADAAT

-551 QTASIEEAAAINKE
+551 QTASVQEAATINKE
-565 IALWNDKADAIKHAG
+565 IALWNEKADAIKHAG

-597 WSGLKNVGSG
+597 WGGLKNVGSG
-607 VEGITE
+607 VESITD
-613 AIEGDGNA
+613 AIENDGSA
-621 WQKLSGIVDGFF
+621 WKKLSGIVDGFF

-707 ASAVSSIPFIGP
+707 ASAVSSIPMVGP
-719 ILAVAA
+719 ALAVAA
-725 IASVIGAILAIP
+725 IAAVIGAILAIP
-737 KFAKGGIAYGPTLG
+737 KFAKGGLAYGPTLG
-751 MFGEYAGAA
+751 LFGEYAGAS

-767 PLDKLRSLIEPAG
+767 PLDKLRGMLQPAG

>member
-26 DANGLKQAITA
+26 DAAGLKQAITA

-69 QSLMGDLSKSY
+69 QNLIGDLSKSY
-80 QQQEIAETQLTTVM
+80 QQQEVVETQLTTVM
-94 RQRMGATDDE
+94 RQRMNATDDE

-134 TFLKEKSSIDTL
+134 TFLKEKSSIETL

-154 AQQHGVNST
+154 AQQNGVNATQS
-163 TNDAV
+163 DAV

-180 QVSALTRV
+180 QVAALTRV

-229 TDSGKQAQLANKI
+229 TDTGKQAQLANKL
-242 GDIKEQLGAL
+242 GDIKERLGEL

-257 PFVII
+257 PFVTIT
-262 ASSTITALSSITTLT
+262 SSTITALASITTL
-277 AGIKT
+277 AGGIKT
-282 LTTTVYASVKAFAV
+282 LTTTVYASVKAFAL
-296 STAAVIKNKVAT
+296 STAAVVKNKVAT
-308 AAAAVA
+308 LAAAVA

-370 QVWGVI
+370 QVWAVI

-419 VDVKTTGGGVDV
+419 VDVKTTGEDSLDV
-431 DALAGKYANA
+431 DALASKYADA
-441 GKTTGTGGSKKA
+441 GKKTGTGGKA
-453 STGAAAAAAE
+453 TGAAAAPAQ

-468 GQLEAQVADARK
+468 GQLEAQLADARK

-524 DHGPIWKADAAT
+524 DNGPIWKADAAT
-536 LADISGNLEILQAKL
+536 LADISGNLDILQKKL
-551 QTASIEEAAAINKE
+551 QTASLEEAAGINKE
-565 IALWNDKADAIKHAG
+565 IALWNEKAEAIKHAG
-580 EEAEKASV
+580 EAAEQASV
-588 TAGSALRST
+588 TAGAALRST
-597 WSGLKNVGSG
+597 WGGLRQVGSG
-607 VEGITE
+607 VEGITD
-613 AIEGDGNA
+613 AIEGNGSA
-621 WQKLSGIVDGFF
+621 WQRLSGIVDGFF

-644 IIQMLTGITEAHTA
+644 IIEALTGITQAHTA
-658 AKTAEAVAVTAEAG
+658 AKAAETAAVATEAA
-672 AEVAAGG
+672 AEVTAGG
-679 QKIAS
+679 QKIAT

-707 ASAVSSIPFIGP
+707 ASAVANIPYVGP
-719 ILAVAA
+719 ILAIAA
-725 IASVIGAILAIP
+725 LASVIGAIMAIP
-737 KFAKGGIAYGPTLG
+737 KFAKGGIAFGPTLG
-751 MFGEYAGAA
+751 LFGEYAGAA

-767 PLDKLRSLIEPAG
+767 PLDKLRDMLQPA
-780 DMGGRVRFTIEG
+780 DPMGGRVKFTIEG

>member
-26 DANGLKQAITA
+26 DAAGLKQAITA

-69 QSLMGDLSKSY
+69 QNLIGDLAKSY
-80 QQQEIAETQLTTVM
+80 QQQEVVETQLTTVM
-94 RQRMGATDDE
+94 RQRMNATDDE
-104 IASIKQLASEQQKL
+104 IASIKELASEQQKL

-134 TFLKEKSSIDTL
+134 TFLKEKSSIETL

-154 AQQHGVNST
+154 AQQNGVNATQS
-163 TNDAV
+163 DAV

-180 QVSALTRV
+180 QVAALTRV

-229 TDSGKQAQLANKI
+229 TDTGKQAQLANKL
-242 GDIKEQLGAL
+242 GDIKERLGEL

-257 PFVII
+257 PFVTIT
-262 ASSTITALSSITTLT
+262 SSTITALASITTL
-277 AGIKT
+277 AGGIKT
-282 LTTTVYASVKAFAV
+282 LTTTVYASVKAFAL
-296 STAAVIKNKVAT
+296 STAAVVKNKVAT
-308 AAAAVA
+308 LAAAVA

-370 QVWGVI
+370 QVWAVI

-419 VDVKTTGGGVDV
+419 VDVKTTGEDSLDV
-431 DALAGKYANA
+431 DALASKYADA
-441 GKTTGTGGSKKA
+441 GKNTGGK
-453 STGAAAAAAE
+453 STGAPAAPAE

-468 GQLEAQVADARK
+468 GQLEAQLADARK

-524 DHGPIWKADAAT
+524 DNGPIWKADAAT
-536 LADISGNLEILQAKL
+536 LADISGNLDILQKKL
-551 QTASIEEAAAINKE
+551 QTASLEEAAGINKE
-565 IALWNDKADAIKHAG
+565 IALWNEKAEAIKHAG
-580 EEAEKASV
+580 EAAEQASV
-588 TAGSALRST
+588 TAGAALRST
-597 WSGLKNVGSG
+597 WGGLRQVGSG
-607 VEGITE
+607 VEGITD
-613 AIEGDGNA
+613 AIEGNGSA
-621 WQKLSGIVDGFF
+621 WQRLSGIVDGFF

-644 IIQMLTGITEAHTA
+644 IIETLTGITQAHTA
-658 AKTAEAVAVTAEAG
+658 AKAAETAAVATEAA
-672 AEVAAGG
+672 AEVTAGG
-679 QKIAS
+679 QKIAT

-707 ASAVSSIPFIGP
+707 ASAVANIPYVGP
-719 ILAVAA
+719 ILAIAA
-725 IASVIGAILAIP
+725 LASVIGAIMAIP
-737 KFAKGGIAYGPTLG
+737 KFAKGGIAFGPTLG
-751 MFGEYAGAA
+751 LFGEYAGAA

-767 PLDKLRSLIEPAG
+767 PLDKLRDMLQPA
-780 DMGGRVRFTIEG
+780 DPMGGSVTFRIEG
-792 RTLVGILEKETD
+792 RTLVGVLQKETD
-804 LRRRS
+804 LKRRS

>member
-69 QSLMGDLSKSY
+69 QSFMGDLSKSY
-80 QQQEIAETQLTTVM
+80 QQQELAETKLATVM

-118 GVIGDEVQLAG
+118 GVVGDEVQLAG

-134 TFLKEKSSIDTL
+134 TFLKEKSSIETL
-146 LPAMNNLL
+146 LPAMNNLI
-154 AQQHGVNST
+154 AQQNGVSAT
-163 TNDAV
+163 QSDAV

-229 TDSGKQAQLANKI
+229 TDSGKQAQLANKL
-242 GDIKEQLGAL
+242 GDIKEQLGQL

-257 PFVII
+257 PFVTI
-262 ASSTITALSSITTLT
+262 ASSTVTALASITTLSS
-277 AGIKT
+277 GIKT

-314 QKTVA
+314 EKAVA
-319 IATKAWTAV
+319 VATKAWAAV

-346 AIGGLVAALVAAYNN
+346 AISGLVAALVAAYNN

-376 KPLAD
+376 KLLAD

-395 DKAKQAWQWLSNILG
+395 DKAKQAWEWLQKILG
-410 LGGKKAEVT
+410 LGGKKAEVS
-419 VDVKTTGGGVDV
+419 VDVKTTGDSGLDV
-431 DALAGKYANA
+431 DALASKYADA
-441 GKTTGTGGSKKA
+441 GKKTTGTSVGKA
-453 STGAAAAAAE
+453 TGTAVEPAA
-463 PSGII
+463 PTGII
-468 GQLEAQVADARK
+468 GQLEAQIADARK
-480 RLEEATSEAAI
+480 RLDEATSEAAI
-491 EAINREIAAYESQLD
+491 EAINKELAAYESQLD
-506 KYRSL
+506 KYHKL
-511 GVEVAEEVSKGVE
+511 GVDVAEEVSSGVE
-524 DHGPIWKADAAT
+524 DNGPIWKTDAAT
-536 LADISGNLEILQAKL
+536 LAEISGNLDILQAKL
-551 QTASIEEAAAINKE
+551 QNASLEEAAAINKE

-588 TAGSALRST
+588 KAGDALRST
-597 WSGLKNVGSG
+597 WGGLKNVGSG
-607 VEGITE
+607 VEGITD
-613 AIEGDGNA
+613 AIEGNGNA

-638 IKGVIA
+638 IKGIIA
-644 IIQMLTGITEAHTA
+644 IIQTLTGITEAHTV
-658 AKTAEAVAVTAEAG
+658 AKTAEAAAVSAEAN
-672 AEVAAGG
+672 AEVNAASQEIGANAG
-679 QKIAS
+679 LIAS
-684 NSAVAASNLA
+684 EYGVATARTA
-694 LATTNT
+694 
-700 LAAGSGA
+700 AAGSGA
-707 ASAVSSIPFIGP
+707 ASAVSSIPYVGP

-737 KFAKGGIAYGPTLG
+737 KFASGGIAYGPTLG
-751 MFGEYAGAA
+751 MFGEYAGAV

-767 PLDKLRSLIEPAG
+767 PLDKLRDMLEPRESL
-780 DMGGRVRFTIEG
+780 GGKVTFRIDG
-792 RTLVGILEKETD
+792 RTLVGVLEKETD

>member
-134 TFLKEKSSIDTL
+134 TFLKEKSSIETL

-154 AQQHGVNST
+154 AQQHGVNSST
-163 TNDAV
+163 TDAV

-257 PFVII
+257 PFVMI

-370 QVWGVI
+370 QVWGAI

-419 VDVKTTGGGVDV
+419 VDVKTTGDSGLDI

-453 STGAAAAAAE
+453 STGAAAAE

-511 GVEVAEEVSKGVE
+511 GVEVAENVSKGVE

-551 QTASIEEAAAINKE
+551 QTASVQEAAAINKE
-565 IALWNDKADAIKHAG
+565 IALWNEKADAIKHAG

-588 TAGSALRST
+588 KAGDALRST
-597 WSGLKNVGSG
+597 WGGLKNVGSG
-607 VEGITE
+607 VEGITD
-613 AIEGDGNA
+613 AIEGNGNA

-644 IIQMLTGITEAHTA
+644 IIQMLTGITQAHTV
-658 AKTAEAVAVTAEAG
+658 AKTAEAAAVTAEAG
-672 AEVAAGG
+672 AEVAAGT
-679 QKIAS
+679 QKIAT

-707 ASAVSSIPFIGP
+707 ASAVSSIPLVGP
-719 ILAVAA
+719 ALAVAA
-725 IASVIGAILAIP
+725 IAAVIGAILAIP
-737 KFAKGGIAYGPTLG
+737 KFAKGGLAYGPTLG
-751 MFGEYAGAA
+751 LFGEYAGAA

-767 PLDKLRSLIEPAG
+767 PLDKLRGMLQPAG

>member
-69 QSLMGDLSKSY
+69 QSLMGDLAQSY
-80 QQQEIAETQLTTVM
+80 QQQEIVETQLTTVM
-94 RQRMGATDDE
+94 RQRMNATDAE
-104 IASIKQLASEQQKL
+104 IDSIKQLASEQQKL
-118 GVIGDEVQLAG
+118 GVVGDEVQLAG

-154 AQQHGVNST
+154 AQQHGVNSST
-163 TNDAV
+163 TDAV

-257 PFVII
+257 PFVMI

-319 IATKAWTAV
+319 ITTKAWTAV

-370 QVWGVI
+370 QVWGAI

-419 VDVKTTGGGVDV
+419 VDVKTTGDSGLDI

-453 STGAAAAAAE
+453 STGAAAAE

-511 GVEVAEEVSKGVE
+511 GVEVAENVSKGVE

-551 QTASIEEAAAINKE
+551 QTASVQEAATINKE
-565 IALWNDKADAIKHAG
+565 IALWNEKADAIKHAG
-580 EEAEKASV
+580 EAAEQASV
-588 TAGSALRST
+588 TAGAALRST
-597 WSGLKNVGSG
+597 WGGLRQVGSG
-607 VEGITE
+607 VEGITD
-613 AIEGDGNA
+613 AIEGNGNA
-621 WQKLSGIVDGFF
+621 WQRLSGIVDGFF

-644 IIQMLTGITEAHTA
+644 IIETLTGITQAHTA
-658 AKTAEAVAVTAEAG
+658 AKAAETAAVATEAA
-672 AEVAAGG
+672 AEVTAGG
-679 QKIAS
+679 QKIAT

-707 ASAVSSIPFIGP
+707 ASAVSSIPYIGP

-737 KFAKGGIAYGPTLG
+737 KFAKGGIAFGPTLG

-767 PLDKLRSLIEPAG
+767 PLDRLRDMLQPADG
-780 DMGGRVRFTIEG
+780 MGGRVKFIIEG

>member
-69 QSLMGDLSKSY
+69 QSLMGDLAQSY
-80 QQQEIAETQLTTVM
+80 QQQEIVETQLTTVM
-94 RQRMGATDDE
+94 RQRMNATDAE
-104 IASIKQLASEQQKL
+104 IDSIKQLASEQQKL
-118 GVIGDEVQLAG
+118 GVVGDEVQLAG

-154 AQQHGVNST
+154 AQQHGVNSST
-163 TNDAV
+163 TDAV

-257 PFVII
+257 PFVMI

-370 QVWGVI
+370 QVWGAI

-419 VDVKTTGGGVDV
+419 VDVKTTGDSGLDI

-453 STGAAAAAAE
+453 STGAAAAE

-511 GVEVAEEVSKGVE
+511 GVEVAENVSKGVE

-551 QTASIEEAAAINKE
+551 QTASVQEAAAINKE
-565 IALWNDKADAIKHAG
+565 IALWNEKADAIKHAG

-588 TAGSALRST
+588 KAGDALRST
-597 WSGLKNVGSG
+597 WGGLKNVGSG

-613 AIEGDGNA
+613 AIEGNGNA

-644 IIQMLTGITEAHTA
+644 IIQMLTGITQAHTV
-658 AKTAEAVAVTAEAG
+658 AKTAEAAAVTAEAG
-672 AEVAAGG
+672 AEVAAGT
-679 QKIAS
+679 QKIAT
-684 NSAVAASNLA
+684 NSAVAASNVA

-707 ASAVSSIPFIGP
+707 ASAVSSIPLVGP
-719 ILAVAA
+719 ALAVAA
-725 IASVIGAILAIP
+725 IAAVIGAILAIP
-737 KFAKGGIAYGPTLG
+737 KFAKGGLAYGPTLG
-751 MFGEYAGAA
+751 LFGEYAGAA

-767 PLDKLRSLIEPAG
+767 PLDKLRGMLQPAG

>member
-26 DANGLKQAITA
+26 DAAGLKQAITA

-69 QSLMGDLSKSY
+69 QNLIGDLAKSY
-80 QQQEIAETQLTTVM
+80 QQQEVVETQLTTVM
-94 RQRMGATDDE
+94 RQRMNATDDE
-104 IASIKQLASEQQKL
+104 IASIKELASEQQKL

-134 TFLKEKSSIDTL
+134 TFLKEKSSIETL

-154 AQQHGVNST
+154 AQQNGVNATQS
-163 TNDAV
+163 DAV

-180 QVSALTRV
+180 QVAALTRV

-229 TDSGKQAQLANKI
+229 TDTGKQAQLANKL
-242 GDIKEQLGAL
+242 GDIKERLGEL

-257 PFVII
+257 PFVTIT
-262 ASSTITALSSITTLT
+262 SSTITALASITTL
-277 AGIKT
+277 AGGIKT
-282 LTTTVYASVKAFAV
+282 LTTTVYASVKAFAL
-296 STAAVIKNKVAT
+296 STAAVVKNKVAT
-308 AAAAVA
+308 LAAAVA
-314 QKTVA
+314 QKTVT
-319 IATKAWTAV
+319 IATKAWAAV

-370 QVWGVI
+370 QVWAVI

-419 VDVKTTGGGVDV
+419 VDVKTTGEDSLDV
-431 DALAGKYANA
+431 DALASKYADA
-441 GKTTGTGGSKKA
+441 GKKTGTGGKT
-453 STGAAAAAAE
+453 TGAAAAPAQ

-468 GQLEAQVADARK
+468 GQLEAQLADARK

-524 DHGPIWKADAAT
+524 DNGPIWKADAAT
-536 LADISGNLEILQAKL
+536 LADISGNLDILQKKL
-551 QTASIEEAAAINKE
+551 QTASLEEAAGINKE
-565 IALWNDKADAIKHAG
+565 IALWNEKAEAIKHAG
-580 EEAEKASV
+580 EAAEQASV
-588 TAGSALRST
+588 TAGAALRST
-597 WSGLKNVGSG
+597 WGGLRQVGSG
-607 VEGITE
+607 VEGITD
-613 AIEGDGNA
+613 AIEGNGSA
-621 WQKLSGIVDGFF
+621 WQRLSGIVDGFF

-644 IIQMLTGITEAHTA
+644 IIETLTGITQAHTA
-658 AKTAEAVAVTAEAG
+658 AKAAETAAVATEAA
-672 AEVAAGG
+672 AEVTAGG
-679 QKIAS
+679 QKIAT

-707 ASAVSSIPFIGP
+707 ASAVANIPYVGP
-719 ILAVAA
+719 ILAIAA
-725 IASVIGAILAIP
+725 LASVIGAIMAIP
-737 KFAKGGIAYGPTLG
+737 KFAKGGIAFGPTLG
-751 MFGEYAGAA
+751 LFGEYAGAA

-767 PLDKLRSLIEPAG
+767 PLDKLRDMLQPA
-780 DMGGRVRFTIEG
+780 DPMGGSVTFRIEG
-792 RTLVGILEKETD
+792 RTLVGVLQKETD
-804 LRRRS
+804 LKRRS

>member
-94 RQRMGATDDE
+94 RQRMGATDEE

-154 AQQHGVNST
+154 AQQHGVNSST
-163 TNDAV
+163 TDAV

-229 TDSGKQAQLANKI
+229 TDSGRQAQLANKL

-257 PFVII
+257 PFVTI
-262 ASSTITALSSITTLT
+262 ASSTITALASITTLSS
-277 AGIKT
+277 GIKT

-381 AIMGSLVKAFQWLI
+381 AIMGSLVKAFQWLV
-395 DKAKQAWQWLSNILG
+395 DKAKQAWQWLQKILG
-410 LGGKKAEVT
+410 LGGKKAEVS

-441 GKTTGTGGSKKA
+441 GKTTGTGSSSAK
-453 STGAAAAAAE
+453 AAAPAVAAA

-491 EAINREIAAYESQLD
+491 EAINREIAEYESQLD
-506 KYRSL
+506 KYRKL

-524 DHGPIWKADAAT
+524 DNGPIWKADAAT

-551 QTASIEEAAAINKE
+551 QTASVQEAATINKE
-565 IALWNDKADAIKHAG
+565 IALWNEKADAIKHAG

-597 WSGLKNVGSG
+597 WGGLKNVGSG
-607 VEGITE
+607 VESITD
-613 AIEGDGNA
+613 AIENDGSA
-621 WQKLSGIVDGFF
+621 WKKLSGIVDGFF

-707 ASAVSSIPFIGP
+707 ASAVSSIP
-719 ILAVAA
+719 
-725 IASVIGAILAIP
+725 
-737 KFAKGGIAYGPTLG
+737 
-751 MFGEYAGAA
+751 
-760 NNPEVVA
+760 
-767 PLDKLRSLIEPAG
+767 
-780 DMGGRVRFTIEG
+780 
-792 RTLVGILEKETD
+792 LVGPALAASEPNERICCAHTPVNIA
-804 LRRRS
+804 

>member
-26 DANGLKQAITA
+26 DAAGLKQAITA

-69 QSLMGDLSKSY
+69 QSLMGDLAQSY
-80 QQQEIAETQLTTVM
+80 QQQEIVETQLTTVM
-94 RQRMGATDDE
+94 RQRMNATDAE
-104 IASIKQLASEQQKL
+104 IDSIKQLASEQQKL
-118 GVIGDEVQLAG
+118 GVVGDEVQLAG

-257 PFVII
+257 PFVMI

-419 VDVKTTGGGVDV
+419 VDVKTTGEDSLDV
-431 DALAGKYANA
+431 DALASKYADA
-441 GKTTGTGGSKKA
+441 GKKTGTGGKA
-453 STGAAAAAAE
+453 TGAAAAPAQ

-468 GQLEAQVADARK
+468 GQLEAQLADARK
-480 RLEEATSEAAI
+480 RLEDATSEAAI

-524 DHGPIWKADAAT
+524 DNGPIWKADAAT
-536 LADISGNLEILQAKL
+536 LADISGNLDILQAKL
-551 QTASIEEAAAINKE
+551 QTASVQEAASINKE
-565 IALWNDKADAIKHAG
+565 IALWNEKAEAIKHAG
-580 EEAEKASV
+580 EEAEKAGV
-588 TAGSALRST
+588 TAGTALRST
-597 WSGLKNVGSG
+597 WGGLRQVGSG
-607 VEGITE
+607 VEGITD
-613 AIEGDGNA
+613 AIEGNGNA
-621 WQKLSGIVDGFF
+621 WQRLSGIVDGFF

-644 IIQMLTGITEAHTA
+644 IIETLTGITQAHTA
-658 AKTAEAVAVTAEAG
+658 AKAAETAAVATEAA
-672 AEVAAGG
+672 AEVTAGG
-679 QKIAS
+679 QKIAT

-707 ASAVSSIPFIGP
+707 ASAVSSIPYIGP

-737 KFAKGGIAYGPTLG
+737 KFAKGGIAFGPTLG

-767 PLDKLRSLIEPAG
+767 PLDRLRDMLQPADG
-780 DMGGRVRFTIEG
+780 MGGRVKFTIEG

>member
-69 QSLMGDLSKSY
+69 QSLMGDLAQSY
-80 QQQEIAETQLTTVM
+80 QQQEIVETQLTTVM
-94 RQRMGATDDE
+94 RQRMNATDAE
-104 IASIKQLASEQQKL
+104 IDSIKQLASEQQKL
-118 GVIGDEVQLAG
+118 GVVGDEVQLAG

-257 PFVII
+257 PFVTI
-262 ASSTITALSSITTLT
+262 ASSTITALASITTLSS
-277 AGIKT
+277 GIKT

-314 QKTVA
+314 QKAVA

-346 AIGGLVAALVAAYNN
+346 AIGGLVAALVAAYNK
-361 SEDFRNICN
+361 SENFRSICN
-370 QVWGVI
+370 QVWAVI

-381 AIMGSLVKAFQWLI
+381 AIMGSLVKAFQWLV
-395 DKAKQAWQWLSNILG
+395 DKAKQAWNWLRKILG

-419 VDVKTTGGGVDV
+419 VDVKTTGDDGVDV

-441 GKTTGTGGSKKA
+441 GKTTGTGSSSAKA
-453 STGAAAAAAE
+453 DAPAVAGE

-491 EAINREIAAYESQLD
+491 EAINREIAEYESQLD
-506 KYRSL
+506 KYRKL

-524 DHGPIWKADAAT
+524 DNGPIWKADAAT
-536 LADISGNLEILQAKL
+536 LADISGNIDILQAKL

-707 ASAVSSIPFIGP
+707 ASAVSSIPLVGP
-719 ILAVAA
+719 ALAVAA
-725 IASVIGAILAIP
+725 IAAVIGAILAIP

>member
-94 RQRMGATDDE
+94 RQRMGATDEE
-104 IASIKQLASEQQKL
+104 IDSIKQLASEQQKL
-118 GVIGDEVQLAG
+118 GVVGDEVQLAG

-229 TDSGKQAQLANKI
+229 TDSGRQAQLANKL

-257 PFVII
+257 PFVTI
-262 ASSTITALSSITTLT
+262 ASSTITALASITTLSS
-277 AGIKT
+277 GIKT

-551 QTASIEEAAAINKE
+551 QTASVQEAATINKE
-565 IALWNDKADAIKHAG
+565 IALWNEKADAIKHAG

-597 WSGLKNVGSG
+597 WGGLKNVGSG
-607 VEGITE
+607 VESITD
-613 AIEGDGNA
+613 AIENDGSA
-621 WQKLSGIVDGFF
+621 WKKLSGIVDGFF

-707 ASAVSSIPFIGP
+707 ASAVSSIPMVGP
-719 ILAVAA
+719 ALAVAA
-725 IASVIGAILAIP
+725 IAAVIGAILAIP
-737 KFAKGGIAYGPTLG
+737 KFAKGGLAYGPTLG
-751 MFGEYAGAA
+751 LFGEYAGAS

-767 PLDKLRSLIEPAG
+767 PLDKLRGMLQPAG

>member
-26 DANGLKQAITA
+26 DAAGLKQAITA

-69 QSLMGDLSKSY
+69 QNLIGDLAKSY
-80 QQQEIAETQLTTVM
+80 QQQEVVETQLTTVM
-94 RQRMGATDDE
+94 RQRMNATDDE
-104 IASIKQLASEQQKL
+104 IASIKELASEQQKL

-134 TFLKEKSSIDTL
+134 TFLKEKSSIETL

-154 AQQHGVNST
+154 AQQNGVNATQS
-163 TNDAV
+163 DAV

-180 QVSALTRV
+180 QVAALTRV

-229 TDSGKQAQLANKI
+229 TDTGKQAQLANKL
-242 GDIKEQLGAL
+242 GDIKERLGEL

-257 PFVII
+257 PFVTI
-262 ASSTITALSSITTLT
+262 ASSTITALASITTLT
-277 AGIKT
+277 GGIKT
-282 LTTTVYASVKAFAV
+282 LTTTVYASVKAFAL

-308 AAAAVA
+308 VAAAVA
-314 QKTVA
+314 QKTVT
-319 IATKAWTAV
+319 IATKAWAAV

-370 QVWGVI
+370 QVWAVI

-419 VDVKTTGGGVDV
+419 VDVKTTGEDGLDV
-431 DALAGKYANA
+431 DALASKYADA
-441 GKTTGTGGSKKA
+441 GKKTGTGGKT
-453 STGAAAAAAE
+453 TGAAAAPAQ

-468 GQLEAQVADARK
+468 GQLEAQLADARK
-480 RLEEATSEAAI
+480 RLEDATSEAAI

-524 DHGPIWKADAAT
+524 DNGPIWKADAAT

-551 QTASIEEAAAINKE
+551 QTASVQEAASINKE
-565 IALWNDKADAIKHAG
+565 IALWNEKAEAIKHAG
-580 EEAEKASV
+580 EAAEQASV
-588 TAGSALRST
+588 TAGAALRST
-597 WSGLKNVGSG
+597 WGGLRQVGSG
-607 VEGITE
+607 VEGITD
-613 AIEGDGNA
+613 AIEGNGSA
-621 WQKLSGIVDGFF
+621 WQRLSGIVDGFF

-644 IIQMLTGITEAHTA
+644 IIETLTGITQAHTA
-658 AKTAEAVAVTAEAG
+658 AKAAETAAVATEAA
-672 AEVAAGG
+672 AEVTAGG
-679 QKIAS
+679 QKIAT

-707 ASAVSSIPFIGP
+707 ASAVSSIPYIGP

-737 KFAKGGIAYGPTLG
+737 KFAKGGIAFGPTLG

-767 PLDKLRSLIEPAG
+767 PLDRLRDMLQPADG
-780 DMGGRVRFTIEG
+780 MGGRVKFTIEG

>member
-80 QQQEIAETQLTTVM
+80 QQQEIAETLLTTVM

-154 AQQHGVNST
+154 AQQHGVNSST
-163 TNDAV
+163 TDAV
-168 SVANL
+168 SMANL

-257 PFVII
+257 PFVMI

-370 QVWGVI
+370 QVWGAI

-419 VDVKTTGGGVDV
+419 VDVKTTGDSTLDI

-441 GKTTGTGGSKKA
+441 GKTTSTGGSKKA
-453 STGAAAAAAE
+453 STGAAAAE

-511 GVEVAEEVSKGVE
+511 GVEVAENVSKGVE

-551 QTASIEEAAAINKE
+551 QTASVQEAATINKE
-565 IALWNDKADAIKHAG
+565 IALWNEKADAIKHAG

-588 TAGSALRST
+588 KAGDALRSI
-597 WSGLKNVGSG
+597 WGGLKNVGSG
-607 VEGITE
+607 VEGITD
-613 AIEGDGNA
+613 AIEGNGNA

-644 IIQMLTGITEAHTA
+644 IIQMLTGITQAHTV
-658 AKTAEAVAVTAEAG
+658 AKTAEAAAVTAEAG
-672 AEVAAGG
+672 AEVAAGT
-679 QKIAS
+679 QKIAT
-684 NSAVAASNLA
+684 NSAVAASNVA

-707 ASAVSSIPFIGP
+707 ASAVSSIPLVGP
-719 ILAVAA
+719 ALAVAA
-725 IASVIGAILAIP
+725 IAAVIGAILAIP
-737 KFAKGGIAYGPTLG
+737 KFAKGGLAYGPTLG
-751 MFGEYAGAA
+751 LFGEYAGAA

-767 PLDKLRSLIEPAG
+767 PLDKLRGMLQPAG